1 MTKVTDTADEAADKI
16 EMVIGQLARAKGLKK
31 MAADMEKG
39 AKQFAENHGLS
50 LADIKYAV
58 QHMGKD
64 SEKLDT
70 LFEDEDNGLR
80 ERRHILD
87 VLRRRKTP
95 LEAMIEKAR
104 AGMVGQDAPE
114 APAAP
119 SGGGN
124 VKPFPSPQGRA

>member
-1 MTKVTDTADEAADKI
+1 MTKVTETADEAAEKI
-16 EMVIGQLARAKGLKK
+16 EMVIGQLARAKALKK
-31 MAADMEKG
+31 AAADMEKG
-39 AKQFAENHGLS
+39 AKQFAENHGRS
-50 LADIKYAV
+50 MADIKYAV

-70 LFEDEDNGLR
+70 LFEEEDDRLR

-95 LEAMIEKAR
+95 LEAMIAKAQ
-104 AGMVGQDAPE
+104 AGMVGQDPPE
-114 APAAP
+114 APAAS

-124 VKPFPSPQGRA
+124 VTPFPPPQGRA